1 VDLSLLDYFQ
11 QIVVEEAVKKATEDF
26 RRQNLEH
33 ARQFIARG
41 IDMVHVSAVYKLTQE
56 EVESLQEKAE

>member
-1 VDLSLLDYFQ
+1 LDYFQ
-11 QIVVEEAVKKATEDF
+11 QIVVEEAVRKAAEDF
-26 RRQNLEH
+26 RRQSLEH

-41 IDMVHVSAVYKLTQE
+41 IGMEHVSAVYKLTQE